1 MRNVDPSAA
10 PTRLDVCAETPP
22 KPELRGSVL
31 DVVRTLLAENDGE
44 GILAIVSKLVAE
56 NAAMSRRLAKVK
68 DGFKT
73 SEKIGRAQLVLF
85 VDGLARGELDPESDE
100 ADAEGPDEIDEAD
113 AQLRAASGI
122 DDKKENGDELGKRKT
137 RPPRQPTG
145 RTAAPKNARRVDNP
159 LLVPADRRPC
169 PRCGAERTCIG
180 HDVTEVIDLIP
191 AEVIVR
197 RDRREKLACRECEA
211 EVVRAPMGEKVV
223 ASGKIGLGL
232 AATLLVEKYVDGLPL
247 HRQRERFAR
256 VGLDIAVSTLADQIK
271 WSTDLLRPLWRAA
284 LAECIAAR
292 VMHLDGTGL
301 TVLDD
306 KAGKKKM
313 GALWGYVGV
322 NADEVVAAYLYMS
335 TGKAKAD
342 EDKPGELG
350 PQDVLALR
358 EGLTVADASGHF
370 DASFA
375 REDLIECGCNMHAR
389 RYFVK
394 ALDAGDKRA
403 ALPIAAYKKLY
414 EIERELREKGL
425 DPDAVL
431 AQRRERSK
439 PLWDELVSWCTVHK
453 KHEPP
458 SSKLGIALRYFTNHH
473 VALARFLDYGYV
485 PMDNGIVERLH
496 VRTALTR
503 KNYLFAGS
511 DAGAERAAIAYTIL
525 GSCRLAGIDPLEYLR
540 DVLPRMTRKVRL
552 IDLSDLLP
560 HRWKQR
566 RDAVAAF
573 CSALARLGR
582 GD

>member
-1 MRNVDPSAA
+1 MHDVDRDAA
-10 PTRLDVCAETPP
+10 PTPDASAETPVS
-22 KPELRGSVL
+22 ELRGSVL
-31 DVVRTLLAENDGE
+31 NVVRTLLAENDRE
-44 GILAIVSKLVAE
+44 AVLEIVSKLVAE
-56 NAAMSRRLAKVK
+56 NADMSRRLAQVK
-68 DGFKT
+68 RAFKT

-85 VDGLARGELDPESDE
+85 ADALARGEGDSEADESDADGPDELDE
-100 ADAEGPDEIDEAD
+100 ADAK
-113 AQLRAASGI
+113 LRAISGI
-122 DDKKENGDELGKRKT
+122 DDKQKQGELANRKT
-137 RPPRQPTG
+137 RPPRQPAN
-145 RTAAPKNARRVDNP
+145 RSPVPANARRVDNP
-159 LLVPADRRPC
+159 LLVPADQRPC

-180 HDVTEVIDLIP
+180 HDVTEVIELIP

-197 RDRREKLACRECEA
+197 RDLREKLACNECEA
-211 EVVRAPMGEKVV
+211 EVVRAPMGDKVV

-232 AATLLVEKYVDGLPL
+232 AVMLLVEKYVDGLPL
-247 HRQRERFAR
+247 HRQRERLGR
-256 VGLDIAVSTLADQIK
+256 LGLEIAVSTLADQIK

-301 TVLDD
+301 TVLDGSS
-306 KAGKKKM
+306 AGNKKM

-322 NADEVVAAYLYMS
+322 NAGDVIAAYLYMS
-335 TGKAKAD
+335 TGKATAQR
-342 EDKPGELG
+342 PGELG
-350 PQDVLALR
+350 PQDMLDLR
-358 EGLTVADASGHF
+358 EGPTVADASGLF

-375 REDLIECGCNMHAR
+375 REKLIECGCNMHAR

-414 EIERELREKGL
+414 EIERELREQGL

-439 PLWDELVSWCTVHK
+439 PIWDELVSWCSVHK

-458 SSKLGIALRYFTNHH
+458 SSRLGIGLRYFTNHQI
-473 VALARFLDYGYV
+473 ALARFLDYGYV

-496 VRTALTR
+496 VRTAMTR
-503 KNYLFAGS
+503 RNYLFAGS
-511 DAGAERAAIAYTIL
+511 DGGAERAAIAYTIL
-525 GSCRLAGIDPLEYLR
+525 GSCRLAGVDPLEYLR
-540 DVLPRMTRKVRL
+540 DVLPLMTRKIRL
-552 IDLSDLLP
+552 LDLPELLP

-566 RDAVAAF
+566 RNAVAAL
-573 CSALARLGR
+573 CAALAHFGR

>member
-1 MRNVDPSAA
+1 MDQDAA
-10 PTRLDVCAETPP
+10 PTTPDNSAEAAPS
-22 KPELRGSVL
+22 ELRGSVV
-31 DVVRTLLAENDGE
+31 DVVRTLLAENDSDA
-44 GILAIVSKLVAE
+44 ILQIVSKLVAE
-56 NAAMSRRLAKVK
+56 NADMSRRLAQVK
-68 DGFKT
+68 RSFKT

-85 VDGLARGELDPESDE
+85 VDALARGEREAESEEVDTDGPDELEE
-100 ADAEGPDEIDEAD
+100 ADAM
-113 AQLRAASGI
+113 LRTASGI
-122 DDKKENGDELGKRKT
+122 DDKREEDEIAKRKT
-137 RPPRQPTG
+137 RPPRQPAN
-145 RTAAPKNARRVDNP
+145 RSSVPDHVRRVDNP

-180 HDVTEVIDLIP
+180 HEITEVIELIP
-191 AEVIVR
+191 AEVVVR
-197 RDRREKLACRECEA
+197 RDLREKLACRECDA
-211 EVVRAPMGEKVV
+211 EIVRAPTGDKVV

-247 HRQRERFAR
+247 HRQRERLAR
-256 VGLDIAVSTLADQIK
+256 LGLDIAVSTLSDQIK

-301 TVLDD
+301 TVLD
-306 KAGKKKM
+306 GTTPGNKKM

-322 NADEVVAAYLYMS
+322 NAGDVIAAYLYMS
-335 TGKAKAD
+335 TGKATAQR
-342 EDKPGELG
+342 PGELG
-350 PQDVLALR
+350 PQDMLDLR
-358 EGLTVADASGHF
+358 EGPTVADASGLF

-375 REDLIECGCNMHAR
+375 KEKLIECGCNMHAR

-414 EIERELREKGL
+414 EIERELREQGV
-425 DPDAVL
+425 DADAVL

-439 PLWDELVSWCTVHK
+439 LLWDELVSWCTVHK

-458 SSKLGIALRYFTNHH
+458 SSRLGIALRYFTNHR

-496 VRTALTR
+496 VRTAMTR

-511 DAGAERAAIAYTIL
+511 DGGAERAAIAYTIL

-540 DVLPRMTRKVRL
+540 DVLPRLTRKVRL

-566 RDAVAAF
+566 RDAVATF
-573 CSALARLGR
+573 CAALARLGSA
-582 GD
+582 D

>member
-1 MRNVDPSAA
+1 MRDVDQGAA
-10 PTRLDVCAETPP
+10 PTTPDVSAERSTS
-22 KPELRGSVL
+22 ELRGSVL
-31 DVVRTLLAENDGE
+31 DVVRTLRDENDWDAV
-44 GILAIVSKLVAE
+44 LAIVSKLVSE
-56 NAAMSRRLAKVK
+56 NADMSRRLAQVK
-68 DGFKT
+68 RSFKT

-85 VDGLARGELDPESDE
+85 VDALARGEGEPESGE
-100 ADAEGPDEIDEAD
+100 ANADGPDEIDEAD
-113 AQLRAASGI
+113 AKLRAASGI
-122 DDKKENGDELGKRKT
+122 DDNKEDAIAKATT
-137 RPPRQPTG
+137 RPPRQPAK
-145 RTAAPKNARRVDNP
+145 RTPVPDHLRRVDNP
-159 LLVPADRRPC
+159 LLVPAIQRPC
-169 PRCGAERTCIG
+169 PICGTERTCIG
-180 HDVTEVIDLIP
+180 HDITEVIDLIP

-197 RDRREKLACRECEA
+197 RDLREKLACNECEA
-211 EVVRAPMGEKVV
+211 EIVRAPTGDKVV

-247 HRQRERFAR
+247 HRHRERLAR
-256 VGLDIAVSTLADQIK
+256 LGLDIAVSTLADQIK

-301 TVLDD
+301 TVLD
-306 KAGKKKM
+306 GTVPGNKKM

-322 NADEVVAAYLYMS
+322 NADDVIAAYLYMS
-335 TGKAKAD
+335 TGKATAQR
-342 EDKPGELG
+342 PGELG
-350 PQDVLALR
+350 PQDMLDLR
-358 EGLTVADASGHF
+358 EGPTVADASGLF

-375 REDLIECGCNMHAR
+375 KEKLIECGCNMHSR

-414 EIERELREKGL
+414 EIERELREQSLG
-425 DPDAVL
+425 PDAVL
-431 AQRRERSK
+431 AQRRARSK
-439 PLWDELVSWCTVHK
+439 PLWDELVAWCTVHK

-458 SSKLGIALRYFTNHH
+458 SSRLGIALRYFTNHQ

-511 DAGAERAAIAYTIL
+511 DGGAERAAIAYTIL
-525 GSCRLAGIDPLEYLR
+525 GSCRLAGVNPLEYLR

-552 IDLSDLLP
+552 IDLSELLP

-566 RDAVAAF
+566 RDAIAAF
-573 CSALARLGR
+573 CVALANLGR
-582 GD
+582 SD

>member
-1 MRNVDPSAA
+1 MRDVDQDAA
-10 PTRLDVCAETPP
+10 PTTPDVSAETPVS
-22 KPELRGSVL
+22 ELRGSVL
-31 DVVRTLLAENDGE
+31 DVVRTLRDENDWDAV
-44 GILAIVSKLVAE
+44 LAIVSKLVAE
-56 NAAMSRRLAKVK
+56 NADMSRRLAQVK
-68 DGFKT
+68 RSFKT

-85 VDGLARGELDPESDE
+85 VDALARGEGEPDSDE
-100 ADAEGPDEIDEAD
+100 ADADGPDELDDAD
-113 AQLRAASGI
+113 AKLRAASGI
-122 DDKKENGDELGKRKT
+122 DDKKEDDEIGKRKT
-137 RPPRQPTG
+137 RPPRQPAN
-145 RTAAPKNARRVDNP
+145 RSPVPDNVRRVDNP
-159 LLVPADRRPC
+159 LLVPADRRSC
-169 PRCGAERTCIG
+169 PRCGAERACIG
-180 HDVTEVIDLIP
+180 HDITEVIELIP
-191 AEVIVR
+191 AEVVVR
-197 RDRREKLACRECEA
+197 RDLREKLACKECDA
-211 EVVRAPMGEKVV
+211 EIVRAPSGDKVV

-247 HRQRERFAR
+247 HRQRERLAR
-256 VGLDIAVSTLADQIK
+256 LGLDIAVSTLADQIK

-301 TVLDD
+301 TVLDGT
-306 KAGKKKM
+306 APGNKKI

-322 NADEVVAAYLYMS
+322 NAGEVIAAYLYMS
-335 TGKAKAD
+335 TGKATAQRH
-342 EDKPGELG
+342 GELG
-350 PQDVLALR
+350 PQDMLDLR
-358 EGLTVADASGHF
+358 EGPTVADASGLF

-375 REDLIECGCNMHAR
+375 KEKLIECGCNMHAR

-403 ALPIAAYKKLY
+403 ALPLAAYKKLY
-414 EIERELREKGL
+414 EIERELSELGL
-425 DPDAVL
+425 EPDAVL

-458 SSKLGIALRYFTNHH
+458 SSKLGIALRYFTNHR
-473 VALARFLDYGYV
+473 VALARFLDYGFV

-511 DAGAERAAIAYTIL
+511 DGGAERAAIAYTIL

-573 CSALARLGR
+573 CAALACLGC

>member
-1 MRNVDPSAA
+1 LIKMRDVDPQT
-10 PTRLDVCAETPP
+10 PTTPGTSDERP
-22 KPELRGSVL
+22 TTELRGSVIEVARAL
-31 DVVRTLLAENDGE
+31 REDNDWDAVLALLG
-44 GILAIVSKLVAE
+44 KLVAE
-56 NAAMSRRLAKVK
+56 NADMSRRLAQVRRS
-68 DGFKT
+68 FKT
-73 SEKIGRAQLVLF
+73 SEKVGRAQLVLF
-85 VDGLARGELDPESDE
+85 ADAIARGEGDPDDDPSADGPDELDE
-100 ADAEGPDEIDEAD
+100 ADAK
-113 AQLRAASGI
+113 LRTASGI
-122 DDKKENGDELGKRKT
+122 DEKPEDDLAKRTT
-137 RPPRQPTG
+137 RPPRQPAN
-145 RTAAPKNARRVDNP
+145 RTRAPDHVRRVDNP
-159 LLVPADRRPC
+159 LLVPTRQRPC
-169 PRCGAERTCIG
+169 PRCGTERTCIG
-180 HDVTEVIDLIP
+180 HDITEVIELIP

-197 RDRREKLACRECEA
+197 RDVREKLACKACDA
-211 EVVRAPMGEKVV
+211 EVLRAPTGDKVV
-223 ASGKIGLGL
+223 ASGKVGLGL

-247 HRQRERFAR
+247 HRQRERLAR
-256 VGLDIAVSTLADQIK
+256 LGLDIAVSTLTDQIK

-301 TVLDD
+301 TVLDGT
-306 KAGKKKM
+306 ASSNKKM

-322 NADEVVAAYLYMS
+322 NAGEVIAAYLYMS
-335 TGKAKAD
+335 TGKATAQR
-342 EDKPGELG
+342 PGELG
-350 PQDVLALR
+350 PQDMLDLR
-358 EGLTVADASGHF
+358 EGPTVADASGLF

-375 REDLIECGCNMHAR
+375 KDKLIECGCNMHAR

-394 ALDAGDKRA
+394 ALDTGDKRA

-414 EIERELREKGL
+414 EIERELRDKGL

-431 AQRRERSK
+431 VQRRERSK
-439 PLWDELVSWCTVHK
+439 PIWDELVSWCTVHK

-458 SSKLGIALRYFTNHH
+458 SSRLGIALRYFTNHR

-511 DAGAERAAIAYTIL
+511 DGGAERAAIAYSIL
-525 GSCRLAGIDPLEYLR
+525 GSCRLVGIDPLEYLR
-540 DVLPRMTRKVRL
+540 DVLPKMTRKVRL
-552 IDLSDLLP
+552 VDLSDLLP

-573 CSALARLGR
+573 CAALARLGR

>member
-1 MRNVDPSAA
+1 LIKMHDVDRDAA
-10 PTRLDVCAETPP
+10 PTPDASAETPVS
-22 KPELRGSVL
+22 ELRGSVL
-31 DVVRTLLAENDGE
+31 NVVRTLLAENDRE
-44 GILAIVSKLVAE
+44 AVLEIVSKLVAE
-56 NAAMSRRLAKVK
+56 NADMSRRLAQVK
-68 DGFKT
+68 RAFKT

-85 VDGLARGELDPESDE
+85 ADALARGEGDSEADESDADGPDELDE
-100 ADAEGPDEIDEAD
+100 ADAK
-113 AQLRAASGI
+113 LRAISGI
-122 DDKKENGDELGKRKT
+122 DDKQKQGELANRKT
-137 RPPRQPTG
+137 RPPRQPAN
-145 RTAAPKNARRVDNP
+145 RSPVPANARRVDNP
-159 LLVPADRRPC
+159 LLVPADQRPC

-180 HDVTEVIDLIP
+180 HDVTEVIELIP

-197 RDRREKLACRECEA
+197 RDLREKLACNECEA
-211 EVVRAPMGEKVV
+211 EVVRAPMGDKVV

-247 HRQRERFAR
+247 HRQRERLGR
-256 VGLDIAVSTLADQIK
+256 LGLEIAVSTLADQIK

-301 TVLDD
+301 TVLDGSS
-306 KAGKKKM
+306 AGNKKM

-322 NADEVVAAYLYMS
+322 NAGDVIAAYLYMS
-335 TGKAKAD
+335 TGKATAQR
-342 EDKPGELG
+342 PGELG
-350 PQDVLALR
+350 PQDMLDLR
-358 EGLTVADASGHF
+358 EGPTVADASGLF

-375 REDLIECGCNMHAR
+375 REKLIECGCNMHAR

-414 EIERELREKGL
+414 EIERELREQGL

-439 PLWDELVSWCTVHK
+439 PIWDELVSWCSVHK

-458 SSKLGIALRYFTNHH
+458 SSRLGISLRYFTNHQI
-473 VALARFLDYGYV
+473 ALARFLDYGYV

-496 VRTALTR
+496 VRTAMTR

-511 DAGAERAAIAYTIL
+511 DGGAERAAIAYTIL
-525 GSCRLAGIDPLEYLR
+525 GSCRLAGVDPLEYLR
-540 DVLPRMTRKVRL
+540 DVLPLMTRKIRL
-552 IDLSDLLP
+552 LDLPELLP

-566 RDAVAAF
+566 RNAVAAL
-573 CSALARLGR
+573 CAALAHFGR